1 MADYTTSQG
10 IEVFQSGDPG
20 FAINQGMPTA
30 DSVDAALSRVADVA
44 VPRQLAAGT
53 NWDNLRKTADFYI
66 PTTGQS
72 FTGAL
77 PPLNGRE
84 PVGTLQI
91 RDVHNS
97 TGNLQVQ
104 EYTDYLDG
112 IKWTRSSATTGTWS
126 AWQSGA
132 RNDPASTVTG
142 DARRAVIVDSAFRRR
157 GKVGTGGLGAV
168 ALRFDHHLDPFQT
181 KVLPLLRQYRLPWAQ
196 IVNPGKVG
204 SGDDTW
210 GYAELAN
217 AAYRGGGEVWHH
229 GWSHVNIGSEF
240 TANRE
245 ITNSMTSLLSSLPD
259 LWIDGWAMPGTGG
272 ANMGLDG
279 TAASYWSSLPG
290 RMVLAQHALVRG
302 SNPSAWHALNGGTGN
317 VVGASHVT
325 LDAATVSTA
334 QGWVNTARDSQTGV
348 TLMLHANY
356 LDTAGYMTTAQLGE
370 VLAYIAA
377 ERDAGRLAVLTPS
390 AILLADRGATQRAG
404 TLLSPAAASPG
415 ATTTA
420 WSETVTTR
428 TAAGQYGVPHEAVA
442 HVRATAAGTVS
453 LSVAITAGG
462 TTRTEQH
469 SLSMTSGQVAR
480 LTVPVTPPLTTTS
493 TVVTLSGQAAHTG
506 IYYGS
511 V

>member
-10 IEVFQSGDPG
+10 IEVIQSGDPG
-20 FAINQGMPTA
+20 TAINQGMPTA
-30 DSVDAALSRVADVA
+30 DSVDASIARVADVA

-53 NWDNLRKTADFYI
+53 NWDMLRKTAVFYI

-84 PVGTLQI
+84 PVGTLEI

-104 EYTDYLDG
+104 TYTDYLDG
-112 IKWTRSSATTGTWS
+112 ITWIRSSSTSGAWS
-126 AWQSGA
+126 SWQSVA

-142 DARRAVIVDSAFRRR
+142 DARRAVLVDSAFRRR
-157 GKVGTGGLGAV
+157 GAVGTGGLGAV
-168 ALRFDHHLDPFQT
+168 ALRFDHHLDPWQS
-181 KVLPLLRQYRLPWAQ
+181 KVLPLLEQYRLPWAQ

-210 GYAELAN
+210 GYANLAE
-217 AAYRGGGEVWHH
+217 AAYRSGGEVWHH
-229 GWSHVNIGSEF
+229 GWSHVDIASEF
-240 TANRE
+240 VANRE
-245 ITNSMTSLLSSLPD
+245 ITNSLTSLVAAMPG

-279 TAASYWSSLPG
+279 TSGSYWSSLPG

-302 SNPSAWHALNGGTGN
+302 SDPSAWHSLNGATGN
-317 VVGASHVT
+317 LVGASHVT
-325 LDAATVSTA
+325 LDVATVSSA
-334 QGWVNTARDSQTGV
+334 QGWVDTARDDKVGV

-356 LDTAGYMTTAQLGE
+356 LDTAGYMTTAQLDQA
-370 VLAYIAA
+370 LAYIAA

-390 AILLADRGATQRAG
+390 AILLADREAPSRAG
-404 TLLSPAAASPG
+404 NLLRT
-415 ATTTA
+415 ATTAGTVSSS
-420 WSETVTTR
+420 WSETVSTR
-428 TAAGQYGVPHEAVA
+428 TAPAQYGVPHEAVA
-442 HVRATAAGTVS
+442 HVKAASAGAVGLTVA
-453 LSVAITAGG
+453 VTAGG
-462 TTRTEQH
+462 VTRTETH
-469 SLSMTSGQVAR
+469 SVSATSGQVVR
-480 LTVPVTPPLTTTS
+480 LSVPVTPPLSTTA
-493 TVVTLSGQAAHTG
+493 TVVSASGSFTHSG